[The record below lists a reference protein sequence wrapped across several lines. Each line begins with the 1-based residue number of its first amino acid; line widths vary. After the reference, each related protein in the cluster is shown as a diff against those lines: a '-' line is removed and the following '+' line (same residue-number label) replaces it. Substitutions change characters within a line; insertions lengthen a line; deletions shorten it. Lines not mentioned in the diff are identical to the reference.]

1 MKKLIP
7 DLDADLVPGVCAAGF
22 TIGESLVDIEAKIG
36 AVERYGPGVPI
47 RDALLRSNGWI
58 AVERR
63 VGFGEEFIFSYRY
76 MNELVSLYFEGRKVL
91 YRVAV
96 GKGYQGSYFG
106 VRPGDSISK
115 LSKLFDVD
123 FNSDED
129 EFLVVKDNKDV
140 LGVSF
145 VTDYRA
151 SLEHAPEQ
159 TIQFISIHDW
169 SLR

>member
-1 MKKLIP
+1 MKKIFPNLGSDLIP
-7 DLDADLVPGVCAAGF
+7 GVSAAGF
-22 TIGESLVDIEAKIG
+22 TIGESLADIEEKIG
-36 AVERYGPGVPI
+36 VVERYGSDVHI
-47 RDALLRSNGWI
+47 RDILLRSTGWI

-63 VGFGEEFIFSYRY
+63 VGFEEKFVFSYRY
-76 MNELVSLYFEGRKVL
+76 MNELVSLYFEDRKVL
-91 YRVAV
+91 YRISV
-96 GKGYQGSYFG
+96 GKGYQGAYYG
-106 VRPGDSISK
+106 VRPGDSISR
-115 LSKLFDVD
+115 LSELYDVD

-129 EFLVVKDNKDV
+129 EFLAMKDGKDI
-140 LGVSF
+140 LGISF